1 MKAVLITASLLV
13 AFGVASLP
21 AASRSPKASP
31 KQNNAQSAQKSD
43 AASASAKDQI
53 PLPEVPRIS
62 AEDLKRMMDQKSKVI
77 IVDTRDSLT
86 YDDGHLAGA
95 VNIYYDP
102 TADPSSREASL
113 SALPGDTLVVLY
125 CECNNEEDSAPMV
138 EEMWKLG
145 YDHDKVKALKGGSIR
160 WRLLKYGFVS
170 SPSSDATAEKTK

>member
-1 MKAVLITASLLV
+1 MKAVLIKASLLV
-13 AFGVASLP
+13 AFVVSP
-21 AASRSPKASP
+21 AL
-31 KQNNAQSAQKSD
+31 
-43 AASASAKDQI
+43 ASARAPHSSPQQKQGQQQSQKTDGAAAAAKSEI

-62 AEDLKRMMDQKSKVI
+62 AEELKRMMDQKSKVI

-102 TADPSSREASL
+102 TVDPSTREASL
-113 SALPGDTLVVLY
+113 SALPADTLVVLY

-170 SPSSDATAEKTK
+170 TPTDASAEKTK